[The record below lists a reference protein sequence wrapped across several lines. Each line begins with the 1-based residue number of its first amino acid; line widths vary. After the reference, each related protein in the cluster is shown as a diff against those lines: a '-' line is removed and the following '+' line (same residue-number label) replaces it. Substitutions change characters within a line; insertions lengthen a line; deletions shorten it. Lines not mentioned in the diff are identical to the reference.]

1 MRGKTFGILTV
12 MLVLVIVFCIKGTV
26 MGGAKEQGG
35 RNNHYYASLEQ
46 EYREKLRDVLDSQGL
61 KNCGV
66 NIRWVADGAESRE
79 YTVSLNHQRLGSMTR
94 EEIDHLQ
101 AILSEAEFDDA
112 ACSFSY
118 VIG

>member
-1 MRGKTFGILTV
+1 MRGKTFGILIV

-35 RNNHYYASLEQ
+35 RNNHYYASLER
-46 EYREKLRDVLDSQGL
+46 EYREKLRDVLDSRGL
-61 KNCGV
+61 QNCGV

-79 YTVSLNHQRLGSMTR
+79 YTVFLNHQRLSRMTQ
-94 EEIDHLQ
+94 EDKTALEDM
-101 AILSEAEFDDA
+101 LSGAEFADDS
-112 ACSFSY
+112 CSFTY